1 MKQFACGAIVPGC
14 TAVFQA
20 DSNELILA
28 QVAGHAQ
35 SEHSIGSVSDEL
47 AALVLKHTQD
57 V

>member
-1 MKQFACGAIVPGC
+1 MKRFACGAIVPGC

-35 SEHSIGSVSDEL
+35 SEHSIGTVSDEL
-47 AALVLKHTQD
+47 AALVLEHTQD